1 MSDINTMIGWMET
14 RKGKVS
20 YSMTNRTGPY
30 SYDCSSAVFYA
41 LAAGGFTKFSYPGNT
56 ETLYGLVG
64 KLFKQIPRS
73 EARRGDIFV
82 SGVIGQSTGSG
93 GHTGIFLSN
102 DTIIHCTYSK
112 GKLNMAITPAKNW
125 MGDYS
130 GLPVHCYRLIGVAD
144 IPQGDAKPQIT
155 QLTVDGSWGP
165 ATTRRLQEY
174 FACEIRDGVISGQV
188 KGEWSQRIP
197 SIEFGTGGSNLIRSM
212 QKWLGVTADGNM
224 GPGTIKALQ
233 KRMGTTQDGVISLPS
248 DVVREMQR
256 RLNSNKL

>member
-1 MSDINTMIGWMET
+1 MSDINTMIGWMEA

-112 GKLNMAITPAKNW
+112 GSANIAVTPAKNW

-130 GLPVHCYRLIGVAD
+130 GLPVHCYRLIGVED
-144 IPQGDAKPQIT
+144 VPQGEDKPQIT

-165 ATTRRLQEY
+165 ATTKRLQEY
-174 FACEIRDGVISGQV
+174 FACAIRDGIISGQV
-188 KGEWSQRIP
+188 KGVWSQNIP

-212 QKWLGVTADGNM
+212 QKWLCITVDGNM

-256 RLNSNKL
+256 RLNTNRL

>member
-1 MSDINTMIGWMET
+1 MSDINAMIKWMTDRE
-14 RKGKVS
+14 KKVS
-20 YSMTNRTGPY
+20 YSMDHRTGPY

-41 LAAGGFTKFSYPGNT
+41 LQSGGFTTFSYPGNT
-56 ETLYGLVG
+56 ETLYSLVG

-130 GLPVHCYRLIGVAD
+130 GLPVHCYRLIGVAEV
-144 IPQGDAKPQIT
+144 PHEDAKPQIT
-155 QLTVDGSWGP
+155 QLAVDGSWGP

-174 FACEIRDGVISGQV
+174 FACAIRDGIISGQI
-188 KGEWSQRIP
+188 KGAWSQNIP
-197 SIEFGTGGSNLIRSM
+197 SIEWGTGGSNLIREM

-224 GPGTIKALQ
+224 GPGTIRALQ
-233 KRMGTTQDGVISLPS
+233 KRMGTIQDGVISTPS

-256 RLNSNKL
+256 RLNANKL

>member
-1 MSDINTMIGWMET
+1 MSDINTMIGWMEA

-56 ETLYGLVG
+56 ETLYSLVG

-93 GHTGIFLSN
+93 GHTGILLSN

-112 GKLNMAITPAKNW
+112 GNANIAVTPAKNW

-130 GLPVHCYRLIGVAD
+130 GLPVHCYRLIGTAD

-174 FACEIRDGVISGQV
+174 FACEIRDGIISGQV

-197 SIEFGTGGSNLIRSM
+197 SIEFGIGGSNLIRSM
-212 QKWLGVTADGNM
+212 QKWLGVEADGNM